1 MFAIKSL
8 ITKKIGLF
16 MKTFFFLFGNPN
28 FDRNFFL
35 GAPLTE
41 EEEMQYTFSADLVMQ
56 IPQRPEKHP
65 LPAPEFSS
73 QQRGRDH
80 FHLLVEVPLLCCY

>member
-1 MFAIKSL
+1 M
-8 ITKKIGLF
+8 GLF

-28 FDRNFFL
+28 FDQNIFL